1 MLRVPKLGP
10 DARVNAL
17 IGSGH
22 FLSHYYQLCL
32 PPMFLAWQPAFGVS
46 YAELGLAMALM
57 SGTTAVVQAPI
68 GFLVDRY
75 GARRF
80 LVGGTLLMT
89 LSIAAM
95 GLATAYWQIALLAML
110 SGLGNSVIHPADYAI
125 LSGSVDRA
133 RIGRSFALH
142 TFVGHVG
149 FAAAPPVTAALML
162 LIGWRETLLLVG
174 LLGLPV
180 VLSIIWQ
187 SRILIEPKRE
197 EQKRE
202 ERHRKPGFVADLRQ
216 LFSRPILMFFAF
228 FMVSAMAGAGIQSWL
243 ITVLHR
249 VHGLSLESAATALTF
264 YMVGTMSGVLIGGW
278 VADRT
283 QRHLGFVVVLT
294 MIGAA
299 VLLWVDLV
307 PMAHLATIGVMFAG
321 GLAIGASRT
330 PRDIMVKDAA
340 PQGQIGKVFGF
351 VSAGM
356 ALGGAI
362 MPVPYGMLIDA
373 GRADLVLVVVAG
385 LWLLSLL
392 FVGSAQASIRASFR
406 RAPVAVPAE

>member
-1 MLRVPKLGP
+1 MMRVPSFGR

-17 IGSGH
+17 IGCGH

-32 PPMFLAWQPAFGVS
+32 PPLFIAWQQTFDVS

-57 SGTTAVVQAPI
+57 SGTTALVQAPV
-68 GFLVDRY
+68 GFLVDHY

-80 LVGGTLLMT
+80 LIGGTLLMT

-95 GLATAYWQIALLAML
+95 ALATAYWQIALLAML

-125 LSGSVDRA
+125 LSGSVDRG

-142 TFVGHVG
+142 TFVGYVG
-149 FAAAPPVTAALML
+149 FTAAPPVTAALAL
-162 LIGWRETLLLVG
+162 LLGWRGALLLVG
-174 LLGLPV
+174 MLGIPV
-180 VLSIIWQ
+180 VLAIVWQ
-187 SRILIEPKRE
+187 SRILV

-202 ERHRKPGFVADLRQ
+202 AHARKPGFLADARL
-216 LFSRPILMFFAF
+216 LFSRSILLFFAF
-228 FMVSAMAGAGIQSWL
+228 FMVSSMAGAGIQSWL

-249 VHGLSLESAATALTF
+249 THGLAVASASSALTG
-264 YMVGTMSGVLIGGW
+264 YMIGSMSGILLGGW

-283 QRHLGFVVVLT
+283 DRHLGFVVVLT
-294 MIGAA
+294 IVGSAL
-299 VLLWVDLV
+299 LLWVDAV
-307 PMAHLATIGVMFAG
+307 AMRELATIAVLFVG

-330 PRDIMVKDAA
+330 PRDVMVKDAA
-340 PQGQIGKVFGF
+340 PPGQMGKVFGF
-351 VSAGM
+351 VSAGLS
-356 ALGGAI
+356 LGGAI

-373 GRADLVLVVVAG
+373 GRPDLVLVVVAG

-392 FVGSAQASIRASFR
+392 FVGSARAAR
-406 RAPVAVPAE
+406 REAAVPAPAE

>member
-1 MLRVPKLGP
+1 MARLPRFGHE
-10 DARVNAL
+10 ARVNAL
-17 IGSGH
+17 IGCGH

-32 PPMFLAWQPAFGVS
+32 PPLFVAWQQAFGVS
-46 YAELGLAMALM
+46 YAELGLTMALM
-57 SGTTAVVQAPI
+57 SATTAVVQAPV

-80 LVGGTLLMT
+80 LVGGTLAMT

-95 GLATAYWQIALLAML
+95 GLATAYWQIVLLSMV

-125 LSGSVDRA
+125 LSGSVERS

-162 LIGWRETLLLVG
+162 LMGWRSTLLLVG

-180 VLSIIWQ
+180 VAAILWQ
-187 SRILIEPKRE
+187 SRILA

-202 ERHRKPGFVADLRQ
+202 AYGRRPGFLADARL
-216 LFSRPILMFFAF
+216 LFSRSILLFFGF
-228 FMVSAMAGAGIQSWL
+228 FTVSSMAGAGIQSWL

-249 VHGLSLESAATALTF
+249 THGLSLESASSALTG
-264 YMVGTMSGVLIGGW
+264 YMIGMMSGVLVGGW
-278 VADRT
+278 IADRSE
-283 QRHLGFVVVLT
+283 RHLVFVVVLT
-294 MIGAA
+294 IVGAA
-299 VLLWVDLV
+299 LLLWIDLV
-307 PMAHLATIGVMFAG
+307 SMAEAATVAMLFIG

-330 PRDIMVKDAA
+330 PRDVMVRDAA
-340 PQGQIGKVFGF
+340 PPGQIGEVFGF
-351 VSAGM
+351 VSAGLS
-356 ALGGAI
+356 LGGAI

-373 GRADLVLVVVAG
+373 GRPDLVLVLVAG
-385 LWLLSLL
+385 LWLFSLL
-392 FVGSAQASIRASFR
+392 FAGSARSGRRQAA
-406 RAPVAVPAE
+406 AVPAAAE

>member
-1 MLRVPKLGP
+1 MPTFSIGR

-17 IGSGH
+17 ICSGH

-32 PPMFLAWQPAFGVS
+32 PPMFIAWQQAFGVS
-46 YAELGLAMALM
+46 FAELGLAMALM

-80 LVGGTLLMT
+80 LIGGTILMT
-89 LSIAAM
+89 LSIAGM

-125 LSGSVDRA
+125 LSGSVNRD
-133 RIGRSFALH
+133 RIGRSFSLH

-162 LIGWRETLLLVG
+162 LIGWRNTLLLVG
-174 LLGLPV
+174 LLGVPV
-180 VLSIIWQ
+180 VLSILWQ
-187 SRILIEPKRE
+187 SRILN
-197 EQKRE
+197 EQKRPAAAA
-202 ERHRKPGFVADLRQ
+202 RPRFLADLRQ
-216 LFSRPILMFFAF
+216 LLSRPILLFFGF
-228 FMVSAMAGAGIQSWL
+228 FMVSSMAGAGIQSWL
-243 ITVLHR
+243 ITVLHST
-249 VHGLSLESAATALTF
+249 HGLSLESASSALTG
-264 YMVGTMSGVLIGGW
+264 YMVGTMSGVLLGGW

-283 QRHLGFVVVLT
+283 DRHLGFVVVLT

-299 VLLWVDLV
+299 LLLWVDLV
-307 PMAHLATIGVMFAG
+307 SMTELATIGMLLIG
-321 GLAIGASRT
+321 GFMIGASRT
-330 PRDIMVKDAA
+330 PRDVMVKDAA
-340 PQGQIGKVFGF
+340 PPGQIGKVFGF

-356 ALGGAI
+356 SLGGAI

-373 GRADLVLVVVAG
+373 GRPDIVLVVVAG
-385 LWLLSLL
+385 LWLVSLL
-392 FVGSAQASIRASFR
+392 FAGGAQTSGR
-406 RAPVAVPAE
+406 RAPVPVPAE